1 MLYESDEI
9 KQAAEVWFTNVK
21 KEYEP
26 YFAPDFP
33 ENDKN
38 AAIRFMH
45 LCGCAM

>member
-33 ENDKN
+33 ENVKMRLF
-38 AAIRFMH
+38 A
-45 LCGCAM
+45 LCISVD